1 MDLGSLSAVVFGII
15 GTALIAI
22 FIVGGKAD
30 NDGQGTNMTW
40 RLELAMTFQEG
51 QIWNSALLCV

>member
-1 MDLGSLSAVVFGII
+1 MRVACASNIRLLTGICPMDLGSLSAVVFGII

-30 NDGQGTNMTW
+30 NDGQGTNMT
-40 RLELAMTFQEG
+40 
-51 QIWNSALLCV
+51 